1 MAVKKIKADLEVVGK
16 ILKTFSGTHHLNSA
30 TDLQI
35 ALEILDQSI
44 YQLDSITEN
53 LSSQIDGETDTFQTQ
68 EAFNSI
74 RVVLNGLEQTAGTDA
89 DYQVVDNNK
98 IQFDRN
104 LNTTER
110 LIVEFGYPVWSAK

>member
-1 MAVKKIKADLEVVGK
+1 MAVKKIKADLQVAGK
-16 ILKTFSGTHHLNSA
+16 ILRTFSGTHHLDSA
-30 TDLQI
+30 THLQT

-44 YQLDSITEN
+44 FELDSITED

-68 EAFNSI
+68 EVFTEI

-89 DYQVVDNNK
+89 DYQVVDGNK

-110 LIVEFGYPVWSAK
+110 LIVEYWRT